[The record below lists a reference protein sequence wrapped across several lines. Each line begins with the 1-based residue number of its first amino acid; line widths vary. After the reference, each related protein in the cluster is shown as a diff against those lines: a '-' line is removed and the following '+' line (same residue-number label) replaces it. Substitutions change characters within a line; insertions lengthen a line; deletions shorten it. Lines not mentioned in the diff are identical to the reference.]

1 MKTSTVKDIKDNK
14 ITSYFMS
21 TKNKKYGY
29 DEETNTYHCVECG
42 HKIDSGKNKCAVNK
56 CNSTFI
62 FRIPE

>member
-1 MKTSTVKDIKDNK
+1 MNADRKIKNK

-29 DEETNTYHCVECG
+29 YVETDTYYCVECG
-42 HKIDSGKNKCAVNK
+42 QKIEHGKNKCAINK

-62 FRIPE
+62 FRIY